1 MTLHPAAGTLQRPRM
16 LVVTPRFPYP
26 VIGGDRLRLVNLCRE
41 LAKDFDLTLAS
52 LCATRAEMQLA
63 LPADAPFREVHR
75 VLLPPW
81 RSAVSTA
88 LAVPSRRSL
97 QVAYYASRPFAR
109 MVSELARAHDVL
121 LGHLVRTAP
130 YVLGRGRP
138 VVLELTDAIS
148 LNYERVRAVG
158 SRVGRLRSLVY
169 ATEATR
175 VRAAETR
182 AAREASLAV
191 FVSEVDRAHLLGEVA
206 PGNVVVFPN
215 GVDVDA
221 MPYAFA
227 EAGSRICFIGNMT
240 TLQNLDAAHFFA
252 TAILPLVRRERPDAV
267 LEVVGRIGDG
277 GRRSLA
283 GLEGV
288 RVVGPVADMAEA
300 VRGAAVGVCPM
311 RLGAG
316 IQNKV
321 LEYMSLGIP
330 AVTSSVAFEGLGA
343 RPGVELLVADAPA
356 ESASAVLSLLTDR
369 ARARRQA
376 EAARR
381 HVVDH
386 HSWPALLSPL
396 RERVFAL
403 REATGPAGVSARAG

>member
-1 MTLHPAAGTLQRPRM
+1 
-16 LVVTPRFPYP
+16 
-26 VIGGDRLRLVNLCRE
+26 
-41 LAKDFDLTLAS
+41 
-52 LCATRAEMQLA
+52 
-63 LPADAPFREVHR
+63 
-75 VLLPPW
+75 
-81 RSAVSTA
+81 
-88 LAVPSRRSL
+88 
-97 QVAYYASRPFAR
+97 
-109 MVSELARAHDVL
+109 
-121 LGHLVRTAP
+121 
-130 YVLGRGRP
+130 
-138 VVLELTDAIS
+138 
-148 LNYERVRAVG
+148 
-158 SRVGRLRSLVY
+158 
-169 ATEATR
+169 
-175 VRAAETR
+175 
-182 AAREASLAV
+182 
-191 FVSEVDRAHLLGEVA
+191 
-206 PGNVVVFPN
+206 
-215 GVDVDA
+215 